1 LLIKVCVHLDPA
13 EDTLVA
19 GAAREEHC
27 GLDPATLVAV
37 GGQPLGRQVLILRG
51 TRPLALFTVTAE
63 NGPAGTPMCPGA
75 VTVRPEGL
83 ARLGAA
89 PVAARLRRR
98 FSRA

>member
-1 LLIKVCVHLDPA
+1 MLIKVCVHLDPA

-27 GLDPATLVAV
+27 GLDPATLAAF
-37 GGQPLGRQVLILRG
+37 GGRLGRQVLIR
-51 TRPLALFTVTAE
+51 RRAEPLALFTVTAE

>member
-1 LLIKVCVHLDPA
+1 MRITVCVHLDPM
-13 EDTLVA
+13 ERTLIA

-27 GLDPATLVAV
+27 GLDRATLAAI
-37 GGQPLGRQVLILRG
+37 GWRLGREVLVRQSAQ
-51 TRPLALFTVTAE
+51 RLALFTVTAE

>member
-1 LLIKVCVHLDPA
+1 MRITVCVHLDPA

-51 TRPLALFTVTAE
+51 TRPLTVTAE
-63 NGPAGTPMCPGA
+63 SGPAGTRRCPGA

-89 PVAARLRRR
+89 PVAARPRRR

>member
-1 LLIKVCVHLDPA
+1 MLIKVCVHLDPA

-19 GAAREEHC
+19 GAAREEHR
-27 GLDPATLVAV
+27 GLDRATLAAI
-37 GGQPLGRQVLILRG
+37 GWRLGREFLVRQSAQR
-51 TRPLALFTVTAE
+51 LALFTVTAE

-75 VTVRPEGL
+75 VPVRPEGL

-89 PVAARLRRR
+89 PVAARPRHR